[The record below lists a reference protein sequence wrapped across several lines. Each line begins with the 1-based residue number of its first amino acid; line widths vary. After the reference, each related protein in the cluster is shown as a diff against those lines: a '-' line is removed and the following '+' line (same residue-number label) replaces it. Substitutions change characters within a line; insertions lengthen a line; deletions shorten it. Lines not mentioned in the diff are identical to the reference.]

1 LANHF
6 NMYSTKI
13 ESDKSLGMSNG
24 ASAVFFTVLG
34 LSGSRLAKSKKEKE
48 IIIWL
53 LEKDQEYVGRGTIG
67 FDICD
72 MPWEIDTFVEEK
84 NFLLNIIRKVKE
96 KIGWE
101 TLNYNPN
108 EEFIFHFID
117 IFFNMIVEFNPKY
130 IDESNYKE
138 WLDASQ
144 ESDPL
149 NQGFPVCEKHKIKE
163 IGISSNDNIYNLEDV
178 INN

>member
-1 LANHF
+1 MANQF
-6 NMYSTKI
+6 DMYSNNI
-13 ESDKSLGMSNG
+13 ENNESLRMSNG
-24 ASAVFFTVLG
+24 STAVFFTVLG

-48 IIIWL
+48 LIIWL
-53 LEKDQEYVGRGTIG
+53 LEKDQACVGIGTVG

-72 MPWEIDTFVEEK
+72 MPWEIDTFIEERD
-84 NFLLNIIRKVKE
+84 FLLNVLNGIREKV
-96 KIGWE
+96 GWE
-101 TLNYNPN
+101 TLNYDPN
-108 EEFIFHFID
+108 EEFIFPFID

-149 NQGFPVCEKHKIKE
+149 NQGFPVCEKHKMLLTCF
-163 IGISSNDNIYNLEDV
+163 GCYACNDGG
-178 INN
+178 

>member
-1 LANHF
+1 MANHF
-6 NMYSTKI
+6 NMYSTKM
-13 ESDKSLGMSNG
+13 EGDKSLGMSNG
-24 ASAVFFTVLG
+24 TSAVFFTVLG

-72 MPWEIDTFVEEK
+72 MPWRIDTFLEEK
-84 NFLLNIIRKVKE
+84 NFILNVIGKVKE

-108 EEFIFHFID
+108 EDFVLPYID
-117 IFFNMIVEFNPKY
+117 IFYNMIDEFNPKY
-130 IDESNYKE
+130 IDENNYKE
-138 WLDASQ
+138 WLEVSEEA
-144 ESDPL
+144 EPL
-149 NQGFPVCEKHKIKE
+149 NQGFPVCEKHKMLLTCF
-163 IGISSNDNIYNLEDV
+163 GCYACNDEG
-178 INN
+178 

>member
-1 LANHF
+1 MANNF

-13 ESDKSLGMSNG
+13 EGDKSLGMSNG

-48 IIIWL
+48 VIIWL

-72 MPWEIDTFVEEK
+72 MPWEINTFVEERK
-84 NFLLNIIRKVKE
+84 FLLNVIREVKE
-96 KIGWE
+96 KTGWE
-101 TLNYNPN
+101 TLNYYPN
-108 EEFIFHFID
+108 EEFVFLFID
-117 IFFNMIVEFNPKY
+117 IFYNMIDEFNPKY
-130 IDESNYKE
+130 IDENNYKE
-138 WLDASQ
+138 WLDASE

-149 NQGFPVCEKHKIKE
+149 NQGFPVCEKHKMLRTCF
-163 IGISSNDNIYNLEDV
+163 GCYACNDEAN
-178 INN
+178 

>member
-1 LANHF
+1 MMANSF
-6 NMYSTKI
+6 DMYSNKI
-13 ESDKSLGMSNG
+13 EGNKSLSMSSS
-24 ASAVFFTVLG
+24 ASTVFFTVIG

-53 LEKDQEYVGRGTIG
+53 LEKDQKYVGRGTIG

-84 NFLLNIIRKVKE
+84 DFLLNVIRETKK

-108 EEFIFHFID
+108 TEIVFTYID
-117 IFFNMIVEFNPKY
+117 IFYHMIDEFNPKY
-130 IDESNYKE
+130 INQTNYKE
-138 WLDASQ
+138 WLDAA
-144 ESDPL
+144 EKSDPL
-149 NQGFPVCEKHKIKE
+149 NQDFPVRGSRHL
-163 IGISSNDNIYNLEDV
+163 GA
-178 INN
+178 